1 VGEKLVEYYDY
12 AGKKGQLLLQI
23 KLAMKTCMALPEAKS
38 APDSAEN
45 VAKFYDALRELVGD
59 DPRMPKPVASL
70 STYKAGEKR
79 AYTFG

>member
-1 VGEKLVEYYDY
+1 
-12 AGKKGQLLLQI
+12 
-23 KLAMKTCMALPEAKS
+23 MALPEATA

-59 DPRMPKPVASL
+59 DPRMPKPVASIRTL
-70 STYKAGEKR
+70 KPGEKR

>member
-1 VGEKLVEYYDY
+1 MGEKLVEYYDY

-38 APDSAEN
+38 APDTPEN

-59 DPRMPKPVASL
+59 DPRMPAPSAAPTAVASRERR
-70 STYKAGEKR
+70 SYS
-79 AYTFG
+79 FG

>member
-1 VGEKLVEYYDY
+1 MGERLVEYYEY

-23 KLAMKTCMALPEAKS
+23 KLAMKTCMALPEAKT

-59 DPRMPKPVASL
+59 DPRMPRPAASPRAAT
-70 STYKAGEKR
+70 SGER
-79 AYTFG
+79 RSYTFG